1 MYQKAVNNHE
11 LLSQSNGCVI
21 TIDGPAASGKSTVA
35 RHLAKKLGFIF
46 VSSGYY
52 YRALAWG
59 VLQKKLEPS
68 QENKIASWLQTL
80 DFQTT
85 IIEGEARPLL
95 NNCDP
100 KEHLFDPGVNALVS
114 PLAALPEVRKF
125 LLTKL
130 RNLSLDHNLVIE
142 GRDIGSVVF
151 PDTPF
156 KFYLDAS
163 LEERMRRRHQEG
175 EIDAIAERDR
185 SDSSRAVAPL
195 LIPDGARVI
204 DTTHLSIGEVAE
216 HIFQCIQEKTQV
228 M

>member
-1 MYQKAVNNHE
+1 MNQHADNNHE
-11 LLSQSNGCVI
+11 LPLQADIHVI
-21 TIDGPAASGKSTVA
+21 AIDGPAASGKSTVA

-59 VLQKKLEPS
+59 VLQKKMNQKNEK
-68 QENKIASWLQTL
+68 EITSWLQTL
-80 DFQTT
+80 DFQTC
-85 IIEGEARPLL
+85 IINGEARPLL
-95 NNCDP
+95 NRIDP
-100 KEHLFDPGVNALVS
+100 KEHLFDTEVNVLVS
-114 PLAALPEVRKF
+114 PLAALSEVRNF
-125 LLTKL
+125 LLNTL
-130 RNLSLDHNLVIE
+130 RNLALDHNLVME

-175 EIDAIAERDR
+175 EIDSIAERDC
-185 SDSSRAVAPL
+185 SDSSRALAPL

-204 DTTHLSIGEVAE
+204 DTTHLRIEEVAE
-216 HIFQCIQEKTQV
+216 HIFQYIHDSLQAQ
-228 M
+228 

>member
-1 MYQKAVNNHE
+1 MNQHADNNHE
-11 LLSQSNGCVI
+11 LPLQANIHVI
-21 TIDGPAASGKSTVA
+21 AIDGPAASGKSTVA

-59 VLQKKLEPS
+59 VLQKKLDPKNEKEIS
-68 QENKIASWLQTL
+68 SWLQTL
-80 DFQTT
+80 DFKTC
-85 IIEGEARPLL
+85 IINGEARPLL
-95 NNCDP
+95 NRIDP
-100 KEHLFDPGVNALVS
+100 EEHLFDTEVNALVS
-114 PLAALPEVRKF
+114 PLAALPEVRNF
-125 LLTKL
+125 LLNTL
-130 RNLSLDHNLVIE
+130 RNLALDHNLVME

-175 EIDAIAERDR
+175 EIDSIAERDR
-185 SDSSRAVAPL
+185 SDSSRALAPL

-204 DTTHLSIGEVAE
+204 DTTHLRIEEVAE
-216 HIFQCIQEKTQV
+216 HIFQYIHDSLQAQ
-228 M
+228 

>member
-95 NNCDP
+95 NRIDP

-114 PLAALPEVRKF
+114 PLATLPEVRKF

-130 RNLSLDHNLVIE
+130 RNLSLDHNLVME